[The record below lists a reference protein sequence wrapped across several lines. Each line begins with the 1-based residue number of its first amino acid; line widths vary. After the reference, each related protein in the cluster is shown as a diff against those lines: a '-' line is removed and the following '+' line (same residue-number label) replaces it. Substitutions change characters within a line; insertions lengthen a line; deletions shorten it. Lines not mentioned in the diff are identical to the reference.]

1 MFCPNCGA
9 QVPDGSKFCTSCG
22 STLGAAAPAP
32 APAPAPTPAPAPAP
46 SDQQLAVVE
55 EKPRGGRGKTVAIV
69 VLAVLLLAA
78 VAFIV
83 WQFVIPQVTGSQS
96 AAQQPAQT
104 QPADPD
110 ATADPDDTADDPN
123 ADTLVPSS
131 DVTLESYL
139 RDAGQYDTMCD
150 TMVETLSSTAGDA
163 LLDADASIEG
173 NTLVLSMTMNVPSSD
188 GTVAQRMLDTFLDE
202 GIVDQMASV
211 CEQLETAADLSGI
224 TWYLDFYASDGTS
237 IGYVEYGTEGVV
249 DYSQQAATL
258 RM

>member
-9 QVPDGSKFCTSCG
+9 RVPDGSKFCTSCG
-22 STLGAAAPAP
+22 SALGVAAPVP
-32 APAPAPTPAPAPAP
+32 TSAPAPTPEPTPP
-46 SDQQLAVVE
+46 DQQLAVVE
-55 EKPRGGRGKTVAIV
+55 EKARGGRGKTVAIV

-83 WQFVIPQVTGSQS
+83 WRFVIPQATGSQGT
-96 AAQQPAQT
+96 AQQPAQD

-110 ATADPDDTADDPN
+110 DPADPDSDV
-123 ADTLVPSS
+123 LVPSAG
-131 DVTLESYL
+131 DTLESFL

-202 GIVDQMASV
+202 DIVGKMASV
-211 CEQLETAADLSGI
+211 CEQLETAADVSGV

-237 IGYVEYGTEGVV
+237 IGYVEYGSEGVV

>member
-9 QVPDGSKFCTSCG
+9 QVPDGSKFCTICG
-22 STLGAAAPAP
+22 FTLGAAAPAP
-32 APAPAPTPAPAPAP
+32 EPAP

-69 VLAVLLLAA
+69 VLAVLLLAV

-83 WQFVIPQVTGSQS
+83 WQFVVPRATGAQD

-110 ATADPDDTADDPN
+110 ATADPDAPSVDDP
-123 ADTLVPSS
+123 DSDVLVPSVG
-131 DVTLESYL
+131 DTLEGFL
-139 RDAGQYDTMCD
+139 RDAGQYDAMCD
-150 TMVETLSSTAGDA
+150 MMVETLSSTAGDA

-173 NTLVLSMTMNVPSSD
+173 NTLVLSMTMNVPSSGD
-188 GTVAQRMLDTFLDE
+188 AVTQRMLDTFLDE
-202 GIVDQMASV
+202 SLVDQMASV
-211 CEQLETAADLSGI
+211 CEQLETAADVSGV

-237 IGYVEYGTEGVV
+237 VGYVEYGSDGVV

-258 RM
+258 RV